1 MRTFIATMSYEVSAE
16 TPADA
21 RKLLRAELV
30 GRRWKDMVR
39 DRRMPRHT
47 VWIQR
52 SADDEQTTSDLH
64 DLCASEL
71 RAAARAVAATGRHVR
86 VLRAF
91 IQVAGGGTFGLTP
104 EGFFDVPDGG
114 EHAS

>member
-1 MRTFIATMSYEVSAE
+1 MRKFIATMSYEVSAD

-39 DRRMPRHT
+39 DRRMPNHT
-47 VWIQR
+47 LWIER

-64 DLCASEL
+64 DRCAAEL
-71 RAAARAVAATGRHVR
+71 KAAAEAVAASGRPIR
-86 VLRAF
+86 VVRAF

-104 EGFFDVPDGG
+104 EGFFDEPG
-114 EHAS
+114 

>member
-1 MRTFIATMSYEVSAE
+1 MRKFIATMSYELSAD
-16 TPADA
+16 TPPDA

-30 GRRWKDMVR
+30 GRRYKDMVR

-47 VWIQR
+47 VWIER
-52 SADDEQTTSDLH
+52 SAEDDQTTGDLH
-64 DLCASEL
+64 DLCAAEL
-71 RAAARAVAATGRHVR
+71 RASAAAVAKTGRPIR

-104 EGFFDVPDGG
+104 EGFFDQL
-114 EHAS
+114 EET